1 MKDRFDLENELMG
14 CWHVVDDLNVLISHL
29 DDPFFLG
36 MKGDHADRLA
46 NALIGMKTL
55 YDIKFNVMWDT
66 FGDCV
71 QELEPPAKR
80 PSPLDKVEF
89 DWSTRTTW
97 SGPTSEST
105 MTLEDRLEEDSL
117 ESSGGLNSATPA
129 DWDAIRARARL

>member
-14 CWHVVDDLNVLISHL
+14 CWHVVDDLDVLISHL

-55 YDIKFNVMWDT
+55 YDIKFNVMMDT
-66 FGDCV
+66 FADCI

-80 PSPLDKVEF
+80 PSPLDTSF
-89 DWSTRTTW
+89 DWTRQ
-97 SGPTSEST
+97 SADQID
-105 MTLEDRLEEDSL
+105 L
-117 ESSGGLNSATPA
+117 GLNDIPPEGWDNPSA
-129 DWDAIRARARL
+129 WDKATRG

>member
-14 CWHVVDDLNVLISHL
+14 CWNVVDDLDVLISHL

-80 PSPLDKVEF
+80 PSPLDEVEF
-89 DWSTRTTW
+89 DWSTRT
-97 SGPTSEST
+97 PTSESI

-117 ESSGGLNSATPA
+117 DGINSVSPA
-129 DWDAIRARARL
+129 EWDAIR